1 MPRLERAAVLA
12 HRGASAYAPENTLE
26 AFDLG
31 VAMGADALEFDLR
44 PTADRELVALHDP
57 TLERT
62 LGDPRELARVLV
74 AGLEGLDPAR
84 RPPTIDAILGRYGDS
99 TRYAIELKDPDPA
112 VERGLLSAMERHGV
126 SDRVLVMSF
135 EPACLE
141 RIKDLAAEIA
151 VCQLYRKAVAPD
163 VVLAD
168 LDRFAAVGR
177 TIGRAAELIDLRLME
192 AARERDL
199 AVYAY
204 VVNEEAEMER
214 LLRLGIAALITDAPD
229 RARTFVDRFVA
240 AAS

>member
-1 MPRLERAAVLA
+1 MPRPERVAVLA

-31 VAMGADALEFDLR
+31 VAMRADALEFDLR

-74 AGLEGLDPAR
+74 AGLEELDPAR

-112 VERGLLSAMERHGV
+112 VERGLLAALERHGV

-135 EPACLE
+135 EPDCLE
-141 RIKDLAAEIA
+141 RVRALAADLPL
-151 VCQLYRKAVAPD
+151 VQLYRRIVPPED
-163 VVLAD
+163 VLAD
-168 LDRFAAVGR
+168 LDRFAAVGG
-177 TIGRAAELIDLRLME
+177 TIGRALELIDERLME
-192 AARERDL
+192 EASARGL

-204 VVNEEAEMER
+204 VVNDEEEMER
-214 LLRLGIAALITDAPD
+214 LVRLGVAGLISDAPD
-229 RARTFVDRFVA
+229 RARAFVDRRVA